1 MKVTNTEL
9 AAVQAASPR
18 QDIAHSALRLTD
30 TYQARPRESLK
41 ADPEVRVLRATISAM
56 GGMILQNLIVVDN
69 GDGTYDVCAG
79 GRRWSALSMLIEA
92 GELPADHPVPCLIIP
107 ARHALNASLIE
118 NVARKAMHPADV
130 YTTYARLRAENWS
143 VPEIAIAHGVSEVA
157 LRKLLALGEVAASLM
172 AQFRQGRIELADM
185 QALAAVPDHT
195 RQIAVW
201 KAVSH
206 LSNYRRAADI
216 RELLAE
222 SDIRGDSVL
231 ARYIT
236 VAAYERAGGAVR
248 RDLFAERG
256 EDVYLTDA
264 QKVHAMVVDK
274 LKRTKLARAIAKEGW
289 AWVQFQ
295 PLLPHAERRDYGSI
309 QAALRE
315 PNAEEAARLQA
326 IEADQDDLRERIDAS
341 DIDEDDEED
350 DDEDDEDEDDGQAGA
365 PDKPEAGQHPLT
377 VLRQKWQ
384 ELDRE
389 RRALLQA
396 MHDYPAELKP
406 LAGVIVHLDASGEPV
421 ASRGLVREQEREAV
435 SALVRARGGAPQ
447 DADVDLP
454 RTKQRPQFSAPLV
467 RRLQAQRTIALQA
480 EVMIRPHLALAL
492 LIEQLLDAYPG
503 QDVFDLRADSAHDDL
518 RLVDDTMCDSPAWHA
533 VQERYQA
540 VMAGRPDDPAAVLPW
555 LLEQSQDSLQGM
567 LALLLAQ
574 TVYRREARSQHAHVE
589 HLDRLAEIVGLDMTK
604 WWTPTAQSYLKHVS
618 KAQIAQAVTEGRDPS
633 SGASINGMKKANA
646 VQTAEALLAGSGWLP
661 NPLRR
666 PTPAAEPQAEPQAED
681 SSQASSQQDSP
692 VEADAMA

>member
-18 QDIAHSALRLTD
+18 LDIPHNALRLTD
-30 TYQARPRESLK
+30 TYQARARETLK

-79 GRRWSALSMLIEA
+79 GRRWTALSMLIEA
-92 GELPADHPVPCLIIP
+92 GELPDNHPVPCLIIP

-118 NVARKAMHPADV
+118 NIARKAMHPADV

-157 LRKLLALGEVAASLM
+157 VRKLLALGEVAPSLM

-185 QALAAVPDHT
+185 QALAAVPDHA

-206 LSNYRRAADI
+206 RSNYRRAADI
-216 RELLAE
+216 RELLTG

-236 VAAYERAGGAVR
+236 VAAYERAGGNVR

-264 QKVHAMVVDK
+264 QKVHSMVVDK

-315 PNAEEAARLQA
+315 PNAEEAARFKA
-326 IEADQDDLRERIDAS
+326 IESDQDDLRERIDAS
-341 DIDEDDEED
+341 GIDEDDK
-350 DDEDDEDEDDGQAGA
+350 EDDEDEDDGQAGA

-389 RRALLQA
+389 RRALYETLW
-396 MHDYPAELKP
+396 DYPAELKP

-421 ASRGLVREQEREAV
+421 ASRGLVREQDREAV
-435 SALVRARGGAPQ
+435 SALLRVRGEAQAQSGI
-447 DADVDLP
+447 DLP
-454 RTKQRPQFSAPLV
+454 RTKARPQFSAALV
-467 RRLQAQRTIALQA
+467 NRLQAQRVIALQA
-480 EVMIRPHLALAL
+480 EIMIRPHLALAL
-492 LIEQLLDAYPG
+492 LIEQLLDLTRGA
-503 QDVFDLRADSAHDDL
+503 DVFDLQAGSAHADL
-518 RLVDDTMCDSPAWHA
+518 CKVDDGMRDCPAWRA
-533 VQERYQA
+533 MQERHTT
-540 VMAGRPDDPAAVLPW
+540 VMAGLPDDADAVLPW
-555 LLEQSQDSLQGM
+555 LLEQSQDSLNAM
-567 LALLLAQ
+567 LAMLLS
-574 TVYRREARSQHAHVE
+574 TTIYRIVARNHSTPTG
-589 HLDRLAEIVGLDMTK
+589 HLDRLADIVGLDMTK

-666 PTPAAEPQAEPQAED
+666 PTPAAEPQAED
-681 SSQASSQQDSP
+681 SAQASSQQDSP